1 MDEFYMK
8 KALELAKC
16 GKGRVNPNP
25 MVGAVIVKNNK
36 IIGQG
41 YHMKYGQ
48 NHAEINA
55 LLSLN
60 ENPKGATMYVTLEPC
75 SHFGKTPPCVDK
87 IIESKISKVVI
98 ASTDPNPLVKGR
110 GVEKLRQAGI
120 KVVTGVLDK
129 ENRKLNEVFMK
140 YIIKK
145 EPFVVMKVAMSLDG
159 KIATK
164 TGDSKWISCEE
175 SRKNVHKLRDEV
187 MGILVGV
194 NTVIKDDPMLT
205 CRLENGK
212 NPIRILVDTHLK
224 TPISSKVVTTVD
236 VARTIIVTTQKANK
250 DDLNKF
256 KDKGVEIVIAN
267 VRDNKVDLK
276 DMLSKL
282 GKLNI
287 DSILLEGGATLNYS
301 FIKDNLVDK
310 IQVYVAM
317 KLIGGKNAKTPI
329 EGEGISNINDS
340 LNIKNMTYKL
350 VGEDILIEGYLKER
364 ED

>member
-41 YHMKYGQ
+41 YHMKYGE

-224 TPISSKVVTTVD
+224 TLISSKVVTTVD
-236 VARTIIVTTQKANK
+236 VARTIIVTTQQANK
-250 DDLNKF
+250 CDINKF
-256 KDKGVEIVIAN
+256 RDKGVEIVIAN